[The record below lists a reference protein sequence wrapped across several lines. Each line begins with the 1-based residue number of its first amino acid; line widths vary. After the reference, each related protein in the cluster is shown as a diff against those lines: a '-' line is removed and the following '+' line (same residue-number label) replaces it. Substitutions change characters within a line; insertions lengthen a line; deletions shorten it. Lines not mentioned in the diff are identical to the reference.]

1 MSIIIMILLLS
12 ILVLVHEA
20 GHFFAA
26 KMFKMKVSAFGF
38 GLPIGPTLWEKQVGD
53 LTLRIHAF
61 LLGGYVSFPDD
72 EPENKLPKDSP
83 DRFANRPVYQR
94 FVVISAGVLANVI
107 CAFVIV
113 LLTALLWGQLPSNT
127 YDIKFEKGLEK
138 SNISFSNIDLSYNG
152 EKLLPLTDS
161 LTRDSEELTEYLYR
175 KSVSPSAEASGAQKG
190 DKIIKINGSDVT
202 SRYALR
208 LYAMY
213 SAKNDG
219 KITQEQLD
227 SVYKSLKSYNHA
239 YERDEIIL
247 KDSLVKLPPQQREEK
262 IYLDNNVLK
271 GVAIYQDEQIQLN
284 EKQKNIRDSI
294 KNPLYWIADGE
305 SSLNDIAYALADN
318 VHPLDMTVERMGQR
332 IDLNTIYPNE
342 AGLIGISYIAD
353 ERMMPV
359 KGFFSAIGVS
369 YKYLYNETSG
379 MLVTLKQLFTGK
391 IPLKY
396 LHSIVVVTKIGG
408 NIIDNQ
414 GIFYGLLLT
423 AMISMNLAIFNFL
436 PIPALDGGHALF
448 LILEKILGKPVDE
461 RVMERISST
470 FFMMLIL
477 LMVFMLCNDFYVI
490 FTQKI

>member
-38 GLPIGPTLWEKQVGD
+38 GLPIGPTLWEKQIGD

-94 FVVISAGVLANVI
+94 FVVISAGVLANVV

-113 LLTALLWGQLPSNT
+113 LITALLWGQLPSNT
-127 YDIKFEKGLEK
+127 YDIKFEKIVEK
-138 SNISFSNIDLSYNG
+138 SNIKFSNIDLSYNG
-152 EKLLPLTDS
+152 EPLLPITDS
-161 LTRDSEELTEYLYR
+161 LTKDSDELVEYLYR
-175 KSVSPSAEASGAQKG
+175 KSVSPSVENSGVQKG
-190 DKIIKINGSDVT
+190 DKIIKINGSDVN

-219 KITQEQLD
+219 KISPEQLET
-227 SVYKSLKSYNHA
+227 VYKSLKSHNHA

-247 KDSLVKLPPQQREEK
+247 KDSLVKLPPVQEEEK
-262 IYLDNNVLK
+262 IYLDQNVLR
-271 GVAIYQDEQIQLN
+271 GVAIYQDKQIELN
-284 EKQKNIRDSI
+284 EQQKNIRDSI
-294 KNPLYWIADGE
+294 KNPKYWIADGE

-318 VHPLDMTVERMGQR
+318 VHPLYITVERMGQR

-342 AGLIGISYIAD
+342 AGVIGIS
-353 ERMMPV
+353 
-359 KGFFSAIGVS
+359 
-369 YKYLYNETSG
+369 
-379 MLVTLKQLFTGK
+379 
-391 IPLKY
+391 
-396 LHSIVVVTKIGG
+396 
-408 NIIDNQ
+408 
-414 GIFYGLLLT
+414 
-423 AMISMNLAIFNFL
+423 
-436 PIPALDGGHALF
+436 
-448 LILEKILGKPVDE
+448 
-461 RVMERISST
+461 
-470 FFMMLIL
+470 
-477 LMVFMLCNDFYVI
+477 
-490 FTQKI
+490 

>member
-12 ILVLVHEA
+12 VLVLVHEA

-38 GLPIGPTLWEKQVGD
+38 GLPIGPTLWEKQFGD
-53 LTLRIHAF
+53 LTVRIHAF

-72 EPENKLPKDSP
+72 EPENSLPADSP
-83 DRFANRPVYQR
+83 DRFANKPIYQR
-94 FVVISAGVLANVI
+94 FIVISAGVLANIV

-113 LLTALLWGQLPSNT
+113 LITALLWGQLPSNQ
-127 YDIKFEKGLEK
+127 YDVKFEKVIEK
-138 SNISFSNIDLSYNG
+138 SDIAFSTIDLSYNG
-152 EKLLPLTDS
+152 KPLLPITKSLAKDS
-161 LTRDSEELTEYLYR
+161 DELIEYLYK
-175 KSVSPSAEASGAQKG
+175 KSVSPSAENSGAQKG
-190 DKIIKINGSDVT
+190 DKIVKINNSEIT
-202 SRYALR
+202 SRFALR

-213 SAKNDG
+213 SAKHDG
-219 KITQEQLD
+219 KVSERQLET
-227 SVYKSLKSYNHA
+227 VYENLKRLNHA
-239 YERDEIIL
+239 YEQNEIIL
-247 KDSLVKLPPQQREEK
+247 KDSLVKLPSQQREEK
-262 IYLDNNVLK
+262 IYLDNNVLR
-271 GVAIYQDEQIQLN
+271 GVAIYQDKQIELTD
-284 EKQKNIRDSI
+284 KQKEIRDSI
-294 KNPLYWIADGE
+294 KNDKYWLADGE
-305 SSLNDIAYALADN
+305 SSLTDIAYALSDN
-318 VHPLDMTVERMGQR
+318 VHPLDITVERMGQR

-342 AGLIGISYIAD
+342 SGLIGISYTAD
-353 ERMMPV
+353 EKMMPV

-369 YKYLYNETSG
+369 CKYLYNETSG
-379 MLVTLKQLFTGK
+379 MLITLKQLFTGK

-448 LILEKILGKPVDE
+448 LILEKIHGKPLDE
-461 RVMERISST
+461 KIIEKISST
-470 FFMMLIL
+470 FFMLLIL
-477 LMVFMLCNDFYVI
+477 LMVFMLCNDFYAI

>member
-1 MSIIIMILLLS
+1 MILLLS

-38 GLPIGPTLWEKQVGD
+38 GLPIGPTLWKKQIGD
-53 LTLRIHAF
+53 LTLVVHAF

-83 DRFANRPVYQR
+83 DRFANKPIYQR
-94 FVVISAGVLANVI
+94 FIVISAGVLANVI

-113 LLTALLWGQLPSNT
+113 FITALLWGQLPSNK
-127 YDIKFEKGLEK
+127 YDVKFEKVVEK
-138 SNISFSNIDLSYNG
+138 SNIAFDTIDLSYNG
-152 EKLLPLTDS
+152 EALLPITKSLVKDS
-161 LTRDSEELTEYLYR
+161 DELIEYLYN
-175 KSVSPSAEASGAQKG
+175 KTVSPSAKESGAQKG
-190 DKIIKINGSDVT
+190 DKIVKINDSDVT
-202 SRYALR
+202 SKYALR

-213 SAKNDG
+213 SEKNDG
-219 KITQEQLD
+219 KITNAQLET
-227 SVYKSLKSYNHA
+227 VYKKLKSLNHA

-247 KDSLVKLPPQQREEK
+247 KDSLVKLPEQTKEEK
-262 IYLDNNVLK
+262 IHLDNNVLR
-271 GVAIYQDEQIQLN
+271 GVAIYQDNQIKLN
-284 EKQKNIRDSI
+284 DKQKEIRDSI
-294 KNPLYWIADGE
+294 KNDKYWIADGE
-305 SSLNDIAYALADN
+305 SSLNDIAYAIADN

-342 AGLIGISYIAD
+342 AGLIGISYVAD
-353 ERMMPV
+353 EQMMPV
-359 KGFFSAIGVS
+359 KGLFSAIGVS
-369 YKYLYNETSG
+369 CKYLYNETSG
-379 MLVTLKQLFTGK
+379 MLITLKQLFTGK

-448 LILEKILGKPVDE
+448 LIIEKIMGKPLDE
-461 RVMERISST
+461 KIIEKISSA
-470 FFMMLIL
+470 FFSMLIL
-477 LMVFMLCNDFYVI
+477 LMVFMLCNDFYAI